1 MNLRRRSFL
10 QAGSLTLFL
19 SRAGEAQAADVDLRI
34 VLGADSAAQ
43 RQILEALRR
52 RHPNALADQAVE
64 KLKRAGRTPVYVA
77 IGPAA
82 LKAALATDLDGP
94 LVSLFTSRQVYGQ
107 FVVAAAGAAASRR
120 ITAIYAEPS
129 PDQQLQV
136 IAAIYR
142 RRVVVGSVLSEESAY
157 LRPLLQD
164 AARKHNLQLD
174 LHTAATASDLPR
186 ALTSLASANVL
197 LISPDSGLYTQQ
209 NLREFLEATYRRR
222 QPVVGFSASLVAA
235 GTLASA
241 YSDLEDVLAE
251 LDAVLDGASSGRLPE
266 PQYPRYW
273 RVAINDSVA
282 RSLNVVIDDA
292 VRTTGNRP

>member
-1 MNLRRRSFL
+1 MNLRRRSLL
-10 QAGSLTLFL
+10 QAGSISLFL
-19 SRAGEAQAADVDLRI
+19 SSAGRVEAADVDLRI

-43 RQILEALRR
+43 RQILAALRR

-64 KLKRAGRTPVYVA
+64 KLKRPARIPVYVA

-82 LKAALATDLDGP
+82 LRAALTADLDGP
-94 LVSLFTSRQVYGQ
+94 LISLFTSRQVYSQ
-107 FVVAAAGAAASRR
+107 AVTAAAGANANRR

-129 PDQQLQV
+129 PDQQLQL
-136 IAAIYR
+136 ISAIYR
-142 RRVVVGSVLSEESAY
+142 RRVVVGAVLSEESAY
-157 LRPLLQD
+157 LRPLLEE

-174 LHTAATASDLPR
+174 LQTAATATDLPR
-186 ALTSLASANVL
+186 ALTSLATANVL
-197 LISPDSGLYTQQ
+197 LISPDAGLFTQQ
-209 NLREFLEATYRRR
+209 NLRELLEATYRRR

-241 YSDLEDVLAE
+241 YSDLEDVLVQ
-251 LDAVLDGASSGRLPE
+251 LDAVLDLASSRRPPE

-273 RVAINDSVA
+273 QVAINDSVA
-282 RSLNVVIDDA
+282 RSLNVIVDDA